1 MFNKV
6 FINDYLPLLE
16 AAIKKKI
23 LTASEAILRNVKKD
37 RIDGIVANLVGVLLT
52 RVKTFKQREW
62 DKNLFNL
69 EIGCVFLEQNFLE
82 KRIDGAKII

>member
-1 MFNKV
+1 MFNKF
-6 FINDYLPLLE
+6 FINEYLPQLE

-52 RVKTFKQREW
+52 RVKTFK
-62 DKNLFNL
+62 
-69 EIGCVFLEQNFLE
+69 
-82 KRIDGAKII
+82 